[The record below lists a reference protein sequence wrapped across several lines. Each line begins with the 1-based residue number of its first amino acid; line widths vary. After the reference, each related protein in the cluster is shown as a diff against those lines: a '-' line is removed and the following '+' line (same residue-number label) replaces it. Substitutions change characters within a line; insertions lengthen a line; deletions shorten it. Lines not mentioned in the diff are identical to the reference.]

1 MWDAII
7 AVLGF
12 IGIYGILHYLLN
24 RDNGGGGV
32 G

>member
-12 IGIYGILHYLLN
+12 IGIYGILHYLFFH
-24 RDNGGGGV
+24 DKGGGV